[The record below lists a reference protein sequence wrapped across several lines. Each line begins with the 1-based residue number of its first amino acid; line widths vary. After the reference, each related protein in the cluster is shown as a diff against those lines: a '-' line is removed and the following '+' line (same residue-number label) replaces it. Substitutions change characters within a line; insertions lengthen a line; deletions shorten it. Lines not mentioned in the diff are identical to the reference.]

1 MSTSVLLRS
10 DIDQNVRILLDS
22 TEEKVGDLLGHR
34 LSFLYGENLIKALP
48 IDALR
53 IVTEMV
59 SDDSNNQALKNLLIN
74 TIVTSERLW
83 AGSGIISLMVFLEAS
98 RDLQKKRALGITP
111 KYDQTNFNRAVCIN
125 SRRANS
131 NQIFES
137 IRQMS
142 RSKYELE
149 VVRCTLDLVGSAS
162 AQLSDKTGLN
172 TVISVNQGY
181 NFKVCAPDLFWTAS
195 SASLVSLY
203 NTKVLCVDGIVES
216 MSEIHNI
223 VDSSF
228 KEGQSAVL
236 FARGFNDDVINT
248 LAVNHSRGKLNVIP
262 VVIPYDMMGVNQLVD
277 VAVCSGCDVVSSIKG
292 ELISTVKWE
301 DLVEVDRIIINTK
314 DTTIENDSTLKRVA
328 KHKSQVQNK
337 IASTFTVL
345 ETEED
350 LTQEQLEGIADSRK
364 QEREIYQE
372 RVMSLMSGG
381 AKITL
386 GKEHGS
392 SKGIKQDRISSIL
405 RMYGQASKHGLT
417 SIERCNKVKIDP
429 IADKIVSKLLSSG
442 ITLIS
447 PPALISGFR
456 IGVANAIMMNK
467 IGAVSY
473 THLTLPTK
481 RIV

>member
-10 DIDQNVRILLDS
+10 DIDQNVRILLNS
-22 TEEKVGDLLGHR
+22 AEEKVGDLLGHR

-83 AGSGIISLMVFLEAS
+83 AGSGIISLMVFIEAS
-98 RDLQKKRALGITP
+98 KDLQKKRALGIASE
-111 KYDQTNFNRAVCIN
+111 YDQTNFNRAVCIN
-125 SRRANS
+125 SRRTNS
-131 NQIFES
+131 NQIFDS

-149 VVRCTLDLVGSAS
+149 VVRCTLNLVGSAS
-162 AQLSDKTGLN
+162 AQLSDKTSLN
-172 TVISVNQGY
+172 TVVSVDQGY
-181 NFKVCAPDLFWTAS
+181 NFKLGPPDLFWTAS

-216 MSEIHNI
+216 MSEVHNI

-236 FARGFNDDVINT
+236 FARGFNDDVVNT

-262 VVIPYDMMGVNQLVD
+262 IVVPYDMMGVNQLVD

-292 ELISTVKWE
+292 ELISTVKWK
-301 DLVEVDRIIINTK
+301 DLVEVNRIIISHRGM
-314 DTTIENDSTLKRVA
+314 TIENDKTLIRVA
-328 KHKSQVQNK
+328 SHKSQIQNK
-337 IASTFTVL
+337 LSSTFRDL
-345 ETEED
+345 EGNEEG
-350 LTQEQLEGIADSRK
+350 LTSEQLEGIEATRK
-364 QEREIYQE
+364 NQREIYQE
-372 RVMSLMSGG
+372 RIMSLMSGG
-381 AKITL
+381 AKISL

-405 RMYGQASKHGLT
+405 RMYSQASKNGLT
-417 SIERCNKVKIDP
+417 SIEDCSKVKIDP
-429 IADKIVSKLLSSG
+429 LADKIVSKLLSSG
-442 ITLIS
+442 ITLIT

-467 IGAVSY
+467 IGAW
-473 THLTLPTK
+473 LTIDEK
-481 RIV
+481 